1 MCRTPTKENAVT
13 SSDED
18 RRRREIEAKVLST
31 LRSEPRLGPTFH
43 LRELRF
49 DRDGV
54 VLLDGEVPDVAAK
67 KTALEKVAAIP
78 GIDGIADRLHVKP
91 ATHMTDKEIRVH
103 VRNSLTEEPSFASL
117 EIREL
122 ENGEWHLMRGA
133 PAGTRGSIDIEV
145 HDGVVVLDGRVPG
158 LTSKRL
164 AGVIAWWVPGVRD
177 VFNGIEVGPP
187 EDDSPDLIAEAVR
200 VVLEKDPFVNASQI
214 GVGVRNT
221 LVRLTGLVPNETERQ
236 AAERDVWM
244 VFGVDTVVNEI
255 RVQA

>member
-1 MCRTPTKENAVT
+1 MEKDVT
-13 SSDED
+13 SSDEAK
-18 RRRREIEAKVLST
+18 RRHEIEAKVLRT

-67 KTALEKVAAIP
+67 KLALEKVAALP

-91 ATHMTDKEIRVH
+91 ATHMSDKEIRVH
-103 VRNSLTEEPSFASL
+103 VRNGLISELSFASL

-122 ENGEWHLMRGA
+122 AHGEWYLVRGA
-133 PAGTRGSIDIEV
+133 PAGARGSIDIEV
-145 HDGVVVLDGRVPG
+145 DNGIVVLDGRVPG

-177 VFNGIEVGPP
+177 VFNGIEVSPP

-200 VVLEKDPFVNASQI
+200 VVLEKDTFVNAGQI
-214 GVGVRNT
+214 RVGVRNT
-221 LVRLTGLVPNETERQ
+221 LVRLTGLVPSETERQ
-236 AAERDVWM
+236 SAERDAWM

-255 RVQA
+255 KVQP